1 MRRRLDDLDAHLEVL
16 VRLRRRAGVAVFK
29 RALDAARV
37 AVARV
42 MLAEAER
49 LADVG
54 ERKPKGTVA
63 PFRKRTVERRET
75 RDEEA
80 CA

>member
-16 VRLRRRAGVAVFK
+16 VRLRRRAGAGVFE
-29 RALDAARV
+29 RALGAARV

-42 MLAEAER
+42 VLAEAER
-49 LADVG
+49 LAGVAR
-54 ERKPKGTVA
+54 RKPEGTVV
-63 PFRKRTVERRET
+63 PFRKKSAENCAP

-80 CA
+80 

>member
-1 MRRRLDDLDAHLEVL
+1 MSERLNDLDDHLAVL
-16 VRLRRRAGVAVFK
+16 VRLRRRAGAAVFK

-42 MLAEAER
+42 VLAEAER
-49 LADVG
+49 RAGVG
-54 ERKPKGTVA
+54 GRKREGTVV
-63 PFRKRTVERRET
+63 PFRRRAVDGHEP

-80 CA
+80 